1 MRILI
6 QLGLYLEF
14 LGKVFHRPP
23 RRRVFNNNLV
33 TELDNLGINSIGIVA
48 IISVFMGAV
57 VALQVAYNSDNP
69 LIPNYL
75 VGYSTR
81 QSMIL
86 EFSPTIIAL
95 ILAGKVGSNI
105 ASEIGTM
112 RVTEQIDALEVM
124 GVNAASHLVLPK
136 IIASILVNPILVIFS
151 IFVGIF
157 GGWLAMVSTNMVSS
171 HDFFTGLYLDYSNYD
186 VIYALIKTVVF
197 AFIITTVSGFQGYYT
212 EGGALEVG
220 KSSTK
225 AVVNSSIVIIIA
237 NLVLTQILLI

>member
-1 MRILI
+1 MRLLV
-6 QLGLYLEF
+6 QLGQYLQF
-14 LGKVFHRPP
+14 LGKIFHRPP
-23 RRRVFNNNLV
+23 RRKVFRNNFV
-33 TELDNLGINSIGIVA
+33 AELESLGLNSVGIVV

-57 VALQVAYNSDNP
+57 VALQVAYNTDNP
-69 LIPNYL
+69 LIPDYL

-95 ILAGKVGSNI
+95 ILAGKIGSNI

-124 GVNAASHLVLPK
+124 GINPASHLVLPK
-136 IIASILVNPILVIFS
+136 IIASVLVNPILVIFS
-151 IFVGIF
+151 IFVGTF
-157 GGWLAMVSTNMVSS
+157 GGWLAMVSTNMVST
-171 HDFFTGLYLDYSNYD
+171 HDFLTGIYLDYSNYD
-186 VIYALIKTVVF
+186 VVYALVKTIVF
-197 AFIITTVSGFQGYYT
+197 AFLITTISGYYGYYT

-220 KSSTK
+220 RSSTK
-225 AVVNSSIVIIIA
+225 AVVNSSIMIIIA

>member
-1 MRILI
+1 MRLLVP
-6 QLGLYLEF
+6 LGEYL
-14 LGKVFHRPP
+14 VFVSRVFRKPP
-23 RRRVFNNNLV
+23 RRKIFGKNLLV
-33 TELDNLGINSIGIVA
+33 ELQSLGINSIGIVV
-48 IISVFMGAV
+48 IISLFTGAV
-57 VALQVAYNSDNP
+57 VALQVAYNTDNP
-69 LIPNYL
+69 LIPKYL

-105 ASEIGTM
+105 ASQIGTM

-124 GVNAASHLVLPK
+124 GVNTANYLVLPK
-136 IIASILVNPILVIFS
+136 VIASVLVNPILVIFS

-157 GGWLAMVSTNMVSS
+157 GGWLAMTTTHKVSS
-171 HDFFTGLYLDYSNYD
+171 HDFLTGIYLDYYNFD
-186 VIYALIKTVVF
+186 IIYALIKTVVF
-197 AFIITTVSGFQGYYT
+197 AFLITTISGFYGYYT

-225 AVVNSSIVIIIA
+225 AVVTASTMIIIA
-237 NLVLTQILLI
+237 NLIITQILLI